1 MCSYH
6 GGKQRIGK
14 RLSSIIADQ
23 SLDIEDEYDFKI
35 KGYCEPF
42 CGMLGVYKHIPDLF
56 DDHKP
61 KLKYKLSQYNFQQ
74 WERQFTFDGMR
85 NLRYGQSFCD
95 YFNFTDNILYY
106 DTLQQRARDYI
117 LKNYV
122 HSC

>member
-1 MCSYH
+1 MM
-6 GGKQRIGK
+6 
-14 RLSSIIADQ
+14 SSILRELAD
-23 SLDIEDEYDFKI
+23 
-35 KGYCEPF
+35 
-42 CGMLGVYKHIPDLF
+42 
-56 DDHKP
+56 KP

-117 LKNYV
+117 LKHYV